1 MQNITNVSNVYWL
14 NDAKTRVGALITWD
28 DGNTEHMSIT
38 ATDGSAFWDHIKSVV
53 SIDEI
58 NSNTSALI
66 ERQTEDRKISGYR
79 NEERQLQKRQNA
91 IFNAKIEAF
100 DMMEV
105 ANALPARKTKIRKAR
120 SVTEVMAH
128 VAISIV
134 EYEEKQAQQP

>member
-14 NDAKTRVGALITWD
+14 NDTKTRVAALITWD
-28 DGNTEHMSIT
+28 NGTTEQMSVT
-38 ATDGSAFWDHIKSVV
+38 ATDGSAFWEHIKSAV

-58 NSNTSALI
+58 DSSTSALMQ
-66 ERQTEDRKISGYR
+66 RRTEDRKISGYR
-79 NEERQLQKRQNA
+79 NEERQLQRRQNA

-105 ANALPARKTKIRKAR
+105 ANALPARKTKIRKAK

-128 VAISIV
+128 VAICVI